1 MLNGLFFLFE
11 NGIFEQNHWY
21 FATIKN
27 LQLKLCPLI
36 IGIFAVHA
44 SNLLALLFHRSL
56 TTFECE
62 FSFDSI
68 IWKNSLIRSKQP
80 YQGHLGVIWRSN
92 RGEGPCWK
100 FASIFSQLS
109 PAFYERIILN
119 SKIWYHQLI
128 SGVKMF
134 HAEF

>member
-1 MLNGLFFLFE
+1 MASFLFE
-11 NGIFEQNHWY
+11 NCIFEQNHWY

-44 SNLLALLFHRSL
+44 SNLLALLFHCSL
-56 TTFECE
+56 ATFECE

-100 FASIFSQLS
+100 FASILTKLS
-109 PAFYERIILN
+109 PVFLWKN
-119 SKIWYHQLI
+119 FKLKIWYHQLI